1 MTGNELTSVRLTT
14 NKLFKRVS
22 MQARVAQRYNALARL
37 FPALPGPGFN
47 SLRWQFSSLV
57 VCISFLN

>member
-22 MQARVAQRYNALARL
+22 MQAQVAQRCDALAH
-37 FPALPGPGFN
+37 
-47 SLRWQFSSLV
+47 V
-57 VCISFLN
+57 VTNRDSGTSEARDRGKVT

>member
-22 MQARVAQRYNALARL
+22 MQARVAQRCDALAHV
-37 FPALPGPGFN
+37 FSAPPGPGFN
-47 SLRWQFSSLV
+47 SAPG
-57 VCISFLN
+57 SFVQC